1 MQTGNSFFQRKT
13 KNENIC
19 WVNVCEEGFNSQMI
33 GLSVSQLKKKFH
45 VTKNNTEIFSGGYVL
60 FNFGNVLQALNG

>member
-1 MQTGNSFFQRKT
+1 
-13 KNENIC
+13 
-19 WVNVCEEGFNSQMI
+19 MI